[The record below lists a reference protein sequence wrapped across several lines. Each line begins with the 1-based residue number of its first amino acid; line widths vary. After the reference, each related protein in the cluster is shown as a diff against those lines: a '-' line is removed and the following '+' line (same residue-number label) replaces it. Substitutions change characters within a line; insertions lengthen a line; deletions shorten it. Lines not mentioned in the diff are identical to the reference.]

1 MLIFPNNQLGE
12 VDVSVTHGLSLYNL
26 RTFAALIA
34 DMIIAMQLLT
44 PAMLTSY
51 QPPKLEETH
60 VLKI

>member
-44 PAMLTSY
+44 PAMLASY
-51 QPPKLEETH
+51 QPRKLEETH